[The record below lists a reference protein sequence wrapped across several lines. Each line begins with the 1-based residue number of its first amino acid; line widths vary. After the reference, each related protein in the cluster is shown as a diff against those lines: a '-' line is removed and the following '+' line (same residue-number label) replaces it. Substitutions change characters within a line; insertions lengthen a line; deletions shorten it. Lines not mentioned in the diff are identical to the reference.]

1 MSAPLNILAAA
12 LDRVQTD
19 PAASALPAKAQAERA
34 ALLVLGRTT
43 EAVDEDEFAYRSP
56 LVSYIGELQRAKEGL
71 QRALAALEYEGEI
84 PQVRKDLLFANFERS
99 EAVYY
104 QASANVAE
112 LVRRMMEQPAA
123 VAMVEV
129 SEDGWDQGPI

>member
-1 MSAPLNILAAA
+1 MSAPLTILAAA
-12 LDRVQTD
+12 LNRVQID
-19 PAASALPAKAQAERA
+19 PAASALPAMVQAERA

-43 EAVDEDEFAYRSP
+43 EAADEDDSVYRSP
-56 LVSYIGELQRAKEGL
+56 LVSYIRELQRAKEGL
-71 QRALAALEYEGEI
+71 QRALAALEYEGDI

-112 LVRRMMEQPAA
+112 LVRRMMEQPADA
-123 VAMVEV
+123 AMVEV
-129 SEDGWDQGPI
+129 SEHGWDKGAI

>member
-1 MSAPLNILAAA
+1 MSAPLTILAAA
-12 LDRVQTD
+12 LNRVQTD
-19 PAASALPAKAQAERA
+19 PAASVLPAKAQAERA
-34 ALLVLGRTT
+34 ALLVLGRTA
-43 EAVDEDEFAYRSP
+43 EAADEDEFVYRSP
-56 LVSYIGELQRAKEGL
+56 LVSYIRELQRAKEGL
-71 QRALAALEYEGEI
+71 QRALAALEYEGDI